1 MTEAEQN
8 RLIIDNM
15 PLVATVAAD
24 FRGADIEYEDLI
36 AIGRIGLTV
45 AARTFDE
52 SLGRFSAHASAR
64 IRTEISNAIRS
75 GNYAKEHAELT
86 ESEEIKSWDCWGHSG
101 NVRAIFELWPDSF
114 DGSPETLAAH
124 FDDIRDKKEKF
135 EAAFISL
142 TPMERKA
149 VQLAYLRD
157 PAMSITE
164 AAREMRTSYLRVWR
178 ALERALKKMRK
189 IIASMENNSGA
200 LRANGVPLNLAH
212 HGRMPGTVAA

>member
-1 MTEAEQN
+1 LTEAEQN

-52 SLGRFSAHASAR
+52 NLGRFSAHASAR

-75 GNYAKEHAELT
+75 GNYAKDNVELT
-86 ESEEIKSWDCWGHSG
+86 ESDEVKYWESWGYSG
-101 NVRAIFELWPDSF
+101 NARAIYEIWPENF
-114 DGSPETLAAH
+114 DGSPENLAAH

-157 PAMSITE
+157 PAMTITE

-189 IIASMENNSGA
+189 IIVSMESNSGRS
-200 LRANGVPLNLAH
+200 RANGVPPNQAH
-212 HGRMPGTVAA
+212 HGRVPGTVAA